1 VAAGHLIEVSD
12 VTDAVPERV
21 SIRASF
27 ERFPATVKGAFVL
40 RGADR
45 DPHQVRIDA
54 ARVREISGRSAAPIG
69 LDPVTLDVAPNLD
82 LFVPFEFGITEL
94 TAGWYGLECDVAID
108 GDPENVRPPKR
119 FAVPWPRATVRRGS
133 VTVNKNAR
141 IENGPRVHVEQVE
154 CGGESIRVTYTT
166 TPPEALP
173 VQLAADGSALTVLD
187 SEFDMES
194 GRGRVT
200 AYPVMR
206 TQSTLTIDIR
216 GLPTPIQLDLP

>member
-1 VAAGHLIEVSD
+1 MSD
-12 VTDAVPERV
+12 RAERVDRV

-54 ARVREISGRSAAPIG
+54 ARVREVSGHGGVPIG

-82 LFVPFEFGITEL
+82 LFVPFEFATTEL

-108 GDPENVRPPKR
+108 GDAEKVRPPKR
-119 FAVPWPRATVRRGS
+119 FSVPWPRATVRRGNIS
-133 VTVNKNAR
+133 VDKIAR
-141 IENGPRVHVEQVE
+141 VENGPKVHVEHVE
-154 CGGESIRVTYTT
+154 CGGDSIRVAYSTDPSQALTLRVSADGT
-166 TPPEALP
+166 ALP
-173 VQLAADGSALTVLD
+173 ILE
-187 SEFDMES
+187 SEFDETT
-194 GRGRVT
+194 GRGKVT

-206 TQSTLTIDIR
+206 TQSRLTIDVR
-216 GLPTPIQLDLP
+216 GLADPIELILP

>member
-1 VAAGHLIEVSD
+1 MTGPA
-12 VTDAVPERV
+12 PERV

-69 LDPVTLDVAPNLD
+69 LEPVTLDVAPNLD
-82 LFVPFEFGITEL
+82 LFVPFEFSITEL

-119 FAVPWPRATVRRGS
+119 FAVPWPRATVRRGN

-141 IENGPRVHVEQVE
+141 VENGPRVHVEQVE
-154 CGGESIRVTYTT
+154 CGGESIRITYAT
-166 TPPEALP
+166 TPPEALS
-173 VQLAADGSALTVLD
+173 LRLTADGSALTVLD
-187 SEFDMES
+187 SEFDPAS

-206 TQSTLTIDIR
+206 TQSTLTIEVR
-216 GLPTPIQLDLP
+216 GLLTPIQLDLP

>member
-1 VAAGHLIEVSD
+1 VSD
-12 VTDAVPERV
+12 GAERVERV

-54 ARVREISGRSAAPIG
+54 ARVREMSGHGGVPIG

-82 LFVPFEFGITEL
+82 LFVPFEFATTEL

-108 GDPENVRPPKR
+108 GDAEKVRPPKH
-119 FAVPWPRATVRRGS
+119 FSVPWPRATVRRGNMA
-133 VTVNKNAR
+133 VDKTAR
-141 IENGPRVHVEQVE
+141 VENGPKVHVEHVE
-154 CGGESIRVTYTT
+154 CGGDSIRVAYSTDPAQALTMRMSADGT
-166 TPPEALP
+166 ALP
-173 VQLAADGSALTVLD
+173 ILE
-187 SEFDMES
+187 SEFDETT
-194 GRGRVT
+194 GRGKVT

-206 TQSTLTIDIR
+206 TQSRLTIDVR
-216 GLPTPIQLDLP
+216 GLADPIELTLP

>member
-1 VAAGHLIEVSD
+1 MSEVID
-12 VTDAVPERV
+12 MNDTRERV

-45 DPHQVRIDA
+45 NPHQVRIDA
-54 ARVREISGRSAAPIG
+54 ARVREVSGRGALPIG

-94 TAGWYGLECDVAID
+94 SAGWYGLECDVAID

-119 FAVPWPRATVRRGS
+119 FAVPWPRATVRRGNVS
-133 VTVNKNAR
+133 VNKTAR
-141 IENGPRVHVEQVE
+141 VENGPKVAVEQIE
-154 CGGESIRVTYTT
+154 FGGESIRVSYTIS
-166 TPPEALP
+166 PPDAVP
-173 VQLAADGSALTVLD
+173 VRLAADGVSLMILD
-187 SEFDMES
+187 TEFDPES

-206 TQSTLTIDIR
+206 TQSRLRIDVR
-216 GLPTPIQLDLP
+216 GLPSPIELDLP

>member
-1 VAAGHLIEVSD
+1 VATGHLIGVSD
-12 VTDAVPERV
+12 VNEVRERV

-54 ARVREISGRSAAPIG
+54 ARVREVSGRGSLPIG

-82 LFVPFEFGITEL
+82 LFVPFEFATTEL
-94 TAGWYGLECDVAID
+94 AAGWYGLECDVAID
-108 GDPENVRPPKR
+108 GDLENVRPSKR
-119 FAVPWPRATVRRGS
+119 FAVPWPRATVRRGNVS
-133 VTVNKNAR
+133 VNKTAR
-141 IENGPRVHVEQVE
+141 VENGPKVHVEQIE
-154 CGGESIRVTYTT
+154 CGGESIRVSYSTS
-166 TPPEALP
+166 PPEAVP
-173 VQLAADGSALTVLD
+173 VRLAADGTSLTILET
-187 SEFDMES
+187 EFDAES

-206 TQSTLTIDIR
+206 THSRLSIDVR
-216 GLPTPIQLDLP
+216 GIPAPIELDLP

>member
-1 VAAGHLIEVSD
+1 VGDESGGA
-12 VTDAVPERV
+12 PERV

-54 ARVREISGRSAAPIG
+54 ARVREISGLSAAPIG

-82 LFVPFEFGITEL
+82 LFVPFEFAITEL

-119 FAVPWPRATVRRGS
+119 FAVPWPRATVRRGN

-141 IENGPRVHVEQVE
+141 VENGPRVHVELVE

-166 TPPEALP
+166 TPPDDLP
-173 VQLAADGSALTVLD
+173 IRLSADGSTLTVLD
-187 SEFDMES
+187 AAFDPQS
-194 GRGRVT
+194 GRSRVT

-206 TQSTLTIDIR
+206 SQSTLTIDFP
-216 GLPTPIQLDLP
+216 GLPTPIELDLP

>member
-1 VAAGHLIEVSD
+1 VSD
-12 VTDAVPERV
+12 VTGAAPERV

-69 LDPVTLDVAPNLD
+69 LEPVTLDVAPNLD
-82 LFVPFEFGITEL
+82 LFVPFEFSITEL

-108 GDPENVRPPKR
+108 GDLENVRPPKR

-133 VTVNKNAR
+133 VAVNKNAR
-141 IENGPRVHVEQVE
+141 VENGPRVHVEQVE

-166 TPPEALP
+166 TPPELLP
-173 VQLAADGSALTVLD
+173 VELAADGSALTVLD
-187 SEFDMES
+187 SEFDPES

-206 TQSTLTIDIR
+206 TQSTLTIDVR
-216 GLPTPIQLDLP
+216 GILTPIQLDLP